1 MALRLHLSGQ
11 NPSHLLV
18 IGPIAFDSAI
28 TPTQQGDL
36 MLGGSGTYAALA
48 GSYFT
53 TCRIIGVVGDD
64 FDKSY
69 LDRFIN
75 RGVDVSGIQWA
86 EGKTFFWKG
95 RYYEDFN
102 KRETL
107 QIDLNVFENFEPTIS
122 EEFSTSP
129 YVFLGN
135 IDPEL
140 QLKSLDNLRGS
151 PFIVADTIDLWIR
164 KKRDELIEV
173 LKRVNI
179 LVINDTE
186 ACILAQEGSIVLAGH
201 RLREMGAPT
210 VIIKKGEH
218 GALLFHKDGF
228 FSMPSYPVINL
239 KDPTGA
245 GDSFAGALIGYL
257 AAVNK
262 TDFFNL
268 KHAMVYATA
277 VASLTVEGMG
287 CDNIESAGGQAI
299 QERYEA
305 LINMMTF

>member
-1 MALRLHLSGQ
+1 MALRLHLSKQ

-28 TPTQQGDL
+28 TPTQQGEL

-48 GSYFT
+48 ASYFT
-53 TCRIIGVVGDD
+53 HCRIIGVVGED

-69 LDRFIN
+69 LDQFIN
-75 RGVDVSGIQWA
+75 HDIDISGIQWA
-86 EGKTFFWKG
+86 KGKTFFWKG

-122 EEFSTSP
+122 EEFSKSP

-135 IDPEL
+135 IDPDL
-140 QLKSLDNLRGS
+140 QLKSLAHLKGN

-164 KKRDELIEV
+164 KKREELIQV
-173 LKRVNI
+173 LKQVNI
-179 LVINDTE
+179 LVINDAE

-218 GALLFHKDGF
+218 GALLFHQDGF
-228 FSMPSYPVINL
+228 FSMPSYPVTSL

-245 GDSFAGALIGYL
+245 GDAFAGALLGYL
-257 AAVNK
+257 AAVDK

-287 CDNIESAGGQAI
+287 CDNIESAGSQAI